1 MYVPRFFKK
10 GKGICAE
17 RARVSCRWGRRR
29 RPHTPGFRS
38 LPPPGGWPSGC
49 YQRLAGSSPRGPTRR
64 GFGGGRGVDPAT
76 AARLLPSRC
85 ALRGRRPPPASA
97 PCPRAAP
104 PTHPG
109 PAAASSRSGRSCAM
123 EDGGIPLFVEKYQ
136 GKPRNPVF
144 FFFFTATLKIVNY
157 FVKLVKSYC
166 FWEVF
171 LCYFFAL
178 KIFTDIFIST
188 K

>member
-1 MYVPRFFKK
+1 
-10 GKGICAE
+10 
-17 RARVSCRWGRRR
+17 
-29 RPHTPGFRS
+29 
-38 LPPPGGWPSGC
+38 
-49 YQRLAGSSPRGPTRR
+49 
-64 GFGGGRGVDPAT
+64 
-76 AARLLPSRC
+76 
-85 ALRGRRPPPASA
+85 
-97 PCPRAAP
+97 
-104 PTHPG
+104 
-109 PAAASSRSGRSCAM
+109 M